1 MSIHAVIFDMG
12 GVILRTEDQ
21 AGRRRWETR
30 LGLKEGELSR
40 VVFESDASARATIG
54 QCAEAEVWKHVAATF
69 NLTEAQLAE
78 LQRDFWSGD
87 HIDAELTQFVRGLR
101 PRYRTAI
108 LSNAWLG
115 AREAIANKFGLR
127 DGVDAIVIS
136 AEEGIAKPDARI
148 YGLTAARLGVL
159 PEQAIFVDDMPV
171 NVQAAQALGMRG
183 VQFKNTA
190 QAIADIKMYL
200 NQSA

>member
-1 MSIHAVIFDMG
+1 MPIHAVIFDMG

-54 QCAEAEVWKHVAATF
+54 QCTEAEVWKHVAAKF
-69 NLTEAQLAE
+69 NLTDEQRAE
-78 LQRDFWSGD
+78 LQRDFWLGD

-101 PRYRTAI
+101 PRYKTAI

-136 AEEGIAKPDARI
+136 AEEGVAKPDARI
-148 YGLTAARLGVL
+148 YRIAAKRLAVS
-159 PEQAIFVDDMPV
+159 PADTIFVDDMPA

-183 VQFKNTA
+183 VQFKYTA
-190 QAIADIKMYL
+190 QAIGDVKMYL
-200 NQSA
+200 N